1 MINLKDISK
10 SGLRGLT
17 TLHYILMYLF
27 TLIIPCA
34 IIMISYG
41 MIGETTTTI
50 SGIGIVLLV
59 VFSYL
64 ALVKLKKEVNEKISI
79 KGAIGK
85 ARMKAIFNFICA
97 LIFPAVIILVL
108 FLMKD
113 NFELAFRV
121 IKYCA
126 ISLMVAA
133 LENFLLGSSVDRENA
148 IRSGAEEDKEK
159 ALRKNKV

>member
-1 MINLKDISK
+1 MINLEDVSK
-10 SGLRGLT
+10 KTLRGLT
-17 TLHYILMYLF
+17 ILHYILMYLL

-34 IIMISYG
+34 IVMIRYG
-41 MIGETTTTI
+41 MIGEKTSVITGT
-50 SGIGIVLLV
+50 GIVLLV

-79 KGAIGK
+79 TAAISK
-85 ARMKAIFNFICA
+85 ARTKAVFNLICA
-97 LIFPAVIILVL
+97 LIFPLVLILVL

-113 NFELAFRV
+113 NFDLAFQT

-126 ISLMVAA
+126 ISLLVAA

-148 IRSGAEEDKEK
+148 IRSLAEVDKEK

>member
-17 TLHYILMYLF
+17 MLHYILMYLF

-85 ARMKAIFNFICA
+85 ARMKAIFNFINTRCSYS
-97 LIFPAVIILVL
+97 
-108 FLMKD
+108 
-113 NFELAFRV
+113 R
-121 IKYCA
+121 
-126 ISLMVAA
+126 
-133 LENFLLGSSVDRENA
+133 
-148 IRSGAEEDKEK
+148 
-159 ALRKNKV
+159 